1 VILTR
6 RQKTTIAVLMPYW
19 ITLAILAHIP
29 IPELVYRAHVSDKWL
44 HFLAYLNLAFLLWFS
59 INPDRKVSWR
69 SRVAW
74 MIFLITA
81 VYGGLDEMV
90 QPYVGRTA
98 DIGDFLANV
107 AGVLSGLIIF
117 AFLTFWQAL
126 LATTAITIFG
136 LTNLAKADLSKLV
149 PVLNAAF
156 HIIAYAGF
164 TIVWVR
170 FMNLYL
176 SVRSFV
182 GRLMLTLAVPIV
194 FLAIV
199 KTSSLLLG
207 RSFAPTD
214 LLFSVLGIFGVTVVA
229 CLARMRAGR

>member
-1 VILTR
+1 
-6 RQKTTIAVLMPYW
+6 
-19 ITLAILAHIP
+19 
-29 IPELVYRAHVSDKWL
+29 
-44 HFLAYLNLAFLLWFS
+44 
-59 INPDRKVSWR
+59 
-69 SRVAW
+69 
-74 MIFLITA
+74 
-81 VYGGLDEMV
+81 
-90 QPYVGRTA
+90 VGRTA

>member
-1 VILTR
+1 
-6 RQKTTIAVLMPYW
+6 MPYW

-59 INPDRKVSWR
+59 VSPDRKVSWR
-69 SRVAW
+69 SRAAW
-74 MIFLITA
+74 VIFLVTA
-81 VYGGLDEMV
+81 AYGGVDEVV

-98 DIGDFLANV
+98 DVWDFLTNV
-107 AGVLSGLIIF
+107 AGTLSGLVIF
-117 AFLTFWQAL
+117 AFLMFWQSL

-149 PVLNAAF
+149 PVLDAVF
-156 HIIAYAGF
+156 HVLAYAGF
-164 TIVWVR
+164 TFVWVR

-176 SVRSFV
+176 SARSFA
-182 GRLMLTLAVPIV
+182 GRLMLTLVVPIV
-194 FLAIV
+194 FLAFV

-207 RSFAPTD
+207 RRFAPTD
-214 LLFSVLGIFGVTVVA
+214 LLFSVLGIFGVIVVT
-229 CLARMRAGR
+229 CLAHLRAGTQLKQE

>member
-1 VILTR
+1 
-6 RQKTTIAVLMPYW
+6 MPYW